1 MSARWLWRCPRHLAV
16 AAAIGLVTT
25 VCAATQV
32 SAQAAADTTRAADS
46 EPALSAHKL
55 AKPRGPGSAPA
66 PGRVVPAPPP
76 PTADVPESVT
86 VVPGPEYRVSG
97 MRRLLGGAR
106 YRSVWTAPIRVRV
119 MDLERFGGGLT
130 PL

>member
-1 MSARWLWRCPRHLAV
+1 MAMSARWLWHCSRHLAV
-16 AAAIGLVTT
+16 TAAIGLVTT

-66 PGRVVPAPPP
+66 PGRVVPAPLPP
-76 PTADVPESVT
+76 QSAEPESVT
-86 VVPGPEYRVSG
+86 VVPGPEYRASG
-97 MRRLLGGAR
+97 L
-106 YRSVWTAPIRVRV
+106 
-119 MDLERFGGGLT
+119 
-130 PL
+130 